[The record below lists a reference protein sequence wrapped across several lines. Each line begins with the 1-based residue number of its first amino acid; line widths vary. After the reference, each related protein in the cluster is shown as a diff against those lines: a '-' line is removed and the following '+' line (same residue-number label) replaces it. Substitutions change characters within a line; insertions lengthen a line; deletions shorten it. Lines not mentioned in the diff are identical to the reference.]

1 MATKIIL
8 DPGHGGFD
16 SGAVFEGRTEKA
28 DNLNLALAVGDLLSD
43 LGYDVEYTRTTDV
56 YDSPVRKAQIGNES
70 GADYFISF
78 HRNSSVEPS
87 QYGGVQTLVYN
98 DSGVKADMARAINS
112 ALEEVGFRNINVA
125 ERPDLAVLRRTTM
138 PALLIEAGFINND
151 RDNYLFDYN
160 FEQIAEGIANAIDET
175 LRNQ

>member
-16 SGAVFEGRTEKA
+16 NGASYNGRTEKA

-56 YDSPVRKAQIGNES
+56 YDAPIQKARIANES
-70 GADYFISF
+70 GADYFVSF
-78 HRNSSVEPS
+78 HRNSSPEPG
-87 QYGGVQTLVYN
+87 QYSGVQTLVYN
-98 DSGVKADMARAINS
+98 DSGIKADMARNINS
-112 ALEEVGFRNINVA
+112 SLEELGFRNINVA
-125 ERPDLAVLRRTTM
+125 ERPDLVVLRRTSM
-138 PALLIEAGFINND
+138 PALLIEAGFINNEY
-151 RDNYLFDYN
+151 DNYLFDYN
-160 FEQIAEGIANAIDET
+160 FEQIAEAIANAIDET